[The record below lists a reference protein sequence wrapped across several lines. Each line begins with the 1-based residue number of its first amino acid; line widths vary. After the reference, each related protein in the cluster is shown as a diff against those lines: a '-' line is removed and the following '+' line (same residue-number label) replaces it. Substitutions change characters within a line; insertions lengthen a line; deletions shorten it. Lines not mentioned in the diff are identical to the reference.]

1 VQQSILGGEIY
12 GTVTYPDNC
21 WFRTHLFG
29 GIVDGVYLDGKW
41 VNVTWI
47 PEGRYWI
54 DGSW

>member
-1 VQQSILGGEIY
+1 MQQSILGGEIY